1 MISVKDLIKTSNGTR
16 ILRGVSFEVPP
27 QTVLGIIGASGSG
40 KTTLLRC
47 LNGLE
52 RIDGGMI
59 EADGLRL
66 EPNLSRSEYNRR
78 VNELRRKVGT
88 VFQHLYLFPHLT
100 VLGNVIEAPTRAT
113 VPHPKAISEAYELL
127 ESVGLKEKARRYP
140 ESLSGGEQQRV
151 AIARALAMH
160 PALLMFDEPTS
171 ALDPKRSAGLRSLLR
186 GFVERGHTMV
196 IVSHSIGFLEGLAD
210 QLLYM
215 EAGEVVEAGATDLVL
230 NSLRDPR
237 TKDFVEQAKC
247 GIAAKPDSSASGF
260 SDLSC
265 SRKSHGL
272 ISGHTNP
279 PEPCASKAVAEQS
292 ASREIH

>member
-1 MISVKDLIKTSNGTR
+1 MIRVTDLIKQANGTR
-16 ILRGVSFEVPP
+16 ILRGVSFEVAP
-27 QTVLGIIGASGSG
+27 QTVLGVIGASGSG

-52 RIDGGMI
+52 RIDGGKI
-59 EADGLRL
+59 ECEDVHLDA
-66 EPNLSRSEYNRR
+66 NLSEHEYSRR
-78 VNELRRKVGT
+78 VKELRRKVGT

-100 VLGNVIEAPTRAT
+100 VLGNIIEAPTHVLR
-113 VPHPKAISEAYELL
+113 VPRKKAQTEAYELL
-127 ESVGLKEKARRYP
+127 ESVGLRDKARRYP

-186 GFVERGHTMV
+186 GFVTRGHTMV

-215 EAGEVVEAGATDLVL
+215 EGGEVVEFGETEKIL
-230 NSLRDPR
+230 NSPQDPR
-237 TKDFVEQAKC
+237 TKDFVQQA
-247 GIAAKPDSSASGF
+247 
-260 SDLSC
+260 
-265 SRKSHGL
+265 
-272 ISGHTNP
+272 
-279 PEPCASKAVAEQS
+279 Q
-292 ASREIH
+292 

>member
-1 MISVKDLIKTSNGTR
+1 MIRVTNLVKNANSAR
-16 ILRGVSFEVPP
+16 ILRGVSFDVAA

-52 RIDGGMI
+52 RIDEGEIQCGDVHLDA
-59 EADGLRL
+59 E
-66 EPNLSRSEYNRR
+66 LSKHEYARR
-78 VNELRRKVGT
+78 VVELRRKVGT

-100 VLGNVIEAPTRAT
+100 VLGNIIEAPTHVLRVA
-113 VPHPKAISEAYELL
+113 PDAAEREALELL
-127 ESVGLKEKARRYP
+127 ESVGLKDKAPRYP

-186 GFVERGHTMV
+186 STVSRGHTMV

-215 EAGEVVEAGATDLVL
+215 EGGKVVEFGDADQILK
-230 NSLRDPR
+230 SPSDPR
-237 TKDFVEQAKC
+237 TKDFVDQAK
-247 GIAAKPDSSASGF
+247 
-260 SDLSC
+260 
-265 SRKSHGL
+265 
-272 ISGHTNP
+272 
-279 PEPCASKAVAEQS
+279 
-292 ASREIH
+292 

>member
-1 MISVKDLIKTSNGTR
+1 MIRVTDLVKNRNHTR
-16 ILRGVSFEVPP
+16 ILRGVSFEVPS

-52 RIDGGMI
+52 RIDGGLI
-59 EADGLRL
+59 EADDLRL
-66 EPNLSRSEYNRR
+66 EPGLSKNEYHRR

-100 VLGNVIEAPTRAT
+100 VLGNIIEAPTHVRR
-113 VPHPKAISEAYELL
+113 VPRTEAEREAYELL
-127 ESVGLKEKARRYP
+127 ASVGLKEKARRYP

-196 IVSHSIGFLEGLAD
+196 VVSHSIGFLDGLAD

-215 EAGEVVEAGATDLVL
+215 EAGEVVESGQADQIL
-230 NSLRDPR
+230 NTPRDPR
-237 TKDFVEQAKC
+237 TKDFIEQAK
-247 GIAAKPDSSASGF
+247 
-260 SDLSC
+260 
-265 SRKSHGL
+265 
-272 ISGHTNP
+272 
-279 PEPCASKAVAEQS
+279 
-292 ASREIH
+292 